1 MKRQSPPRSYK
12 AVINSL
18 AQVWRIDPVSPQEAI
33 WQLGTPTLHALP
45 QSGIRVAI
53 WNMCKGAGGLLFEH
67 DYRMLCYRSDVILT
81 QEALLSQRSIR
92 VFCEPGFRVVHAASY
107 MRRDR
112 LRDGVMTVSRVAPD
126 PQRLH
131 RVICKYPEPILKTPK
146 VALVSFFPLMDSQE
160 SLMIVNLHATLIRLK
175 SAAVEEMEHLIAHLP
190 DHRGPI
196 LLAGDFNT
204 FSPGY
209 LKAVHS
215 ILKKLSLE
223 HMPIREDPRPKSQAL
238 DQVFSRGLD
247 IHSIQVDTTIKNSDH
262 FPLILTMSCKK
273 S

>member
-18 AQVWRIDPVSPQEAI
+18 AQVWRIEPVNSQEAI
-33 WQLGTPTLHALP
+33 WQLGTPTLDALP
-45 QSGIRVAI
+45 QNGIRVAI

-67 DYRMLCYRSDVILT
+67 DYRLLCYRSDIILT

-126 PQRLH
+126 PHRLH

-146 VALVSFFPLMDSQE
+146 AALVSFYPLIDSQE

-175 SAAVEEMEHLIAHLP
+175 SAAIEEMEHLIAHLP
-190 DHRGPI
+190 EHKGPI

-204 FSPGY
+204 FSSGY

-223 HMPIREDPRPKSQAL
+223 HIPISDDPRPKAQAL

-247 IHSIQVDTTIKNSDH
+247 IHSIHVDTTIKNSDH
-262 FPLILTMSCKK
+262 FPLFLTMSYKK